1 MEEAAIEAVTSLAVA
16 GWHIDS
22 IIMNCEDFDEE
33 LLFEEVIQQNFDAE
47 FFKIVN
53 DFNES

>member
-22 IIMNCEDFDEE
+22 IIMDCEDIDEE
-33 LLFEEVIQQNFDAE
+33 LLFEEVTQQNFDAE

-53 DFNES
+53 NFNEN